1 MDVPLSIL
9 NTNTPP
15 VAPADALQHGKLFDS
30 HGRQIRD
37 LRLSVTDRCNFRC
50 VYCMAPDVKYIPKM
64 QLLTLDEYIRVIQIA
79 LSLGIEKLRITG
91 GEPTLYP
98 HLDELLKEVG
108 KMGLKD
114 IALTTN
120 GSRIRGQWAQRW
132 KSLGLNRVTV
142 SLDTLNPQRKD
153 AITRSQTSLQT
164 VINSIDALR
173 DAGLTPVKVN
183 AVIMRGVNDDEVVA
197 FADFAKE
204 HEVDM
209 RMIEFMPLDAG
220 KRWERRHVVSAH
232 EMLEQIKTKHDVIR
246 ENDSITSTS
255 MNYRF
260 KEGNGRIG
268 FIASVTQAF
277 CGACDRMRIMAD
289 GTLRPCLF
297 SDEEWN
303 IRSLLRSGASDDALR
318 TFLINTM
325 WQKSD
330 GHQMNQEGFQRPQ
343 KTMSRIG
350 G

>member
-1 MDVPLSIL
+1 
-9 NTNTPP
+9 
-15 VAPADALQHGKLFDS
+15 
-30 HGRQIRD
+30 
-37 LRLSVTDRCNFRC
+37 
-50 VYCMAPDVKYIPKM
+50 MAPDVKYIPKM

-132 KSLGLNRVTV
+132 KDCGLNRITV
-142 SLDTLNPQRKD
+142 SLDTLKPERKD
-153 AITRSQTSLQT
+153 AITRAQTSLAT
-164 VINSIDALR
+164 VIRAIDVAR
-173 DAGLTPVKVN
+173 DSGLTPVKVN
-183 AVIMRGVNDDEVVA
+183 AVVMRGVNDDEIVE
-197 FADFAKE
+197 FANFAKK

-220 KRWERRHVVSAH
+220 KRWEKRHVVSAE
-232 EMLEQIKTKHDVIR
+232 EMLKKISSHHKLTR
-246 ENDSITSTS
+246 ENDIKTSTS

-260 KEGNGRIG
+260 NEGNGRIG
-268 FIASVTQAF
+268 FIASVTKPF
-277 CGACDRMRIMAD
+277 CGNCDRMRIMAD

>member
-1 MDVPLSIL
+1 
-9 NTNTPP
+9 
-15 VAPADALQHGKLFDS
+15 
-30 HGRQIRD
+30 
-37 LRLSVTDRCNFRC
+37 
-50 VYCMAPDVKYIPKM
+50 MAPDVKYIPKM
-64 QLLTLDEYIRVIQIA
+64 QLLRLDEYIRVIEIA
-79 LSLGIEKLRITG
+79 MSLGINKLRITG

-98 HLDELLKEVG
+98 HLDELLEAVG

-120 GSRIRGQWAQRW
+120 GSMIRSQWAQRW

-153 AITRSQTSLQT
+153 AITRFQTSLQT
-164 VINSIDALR
+164 VIKSIDALR

-183 AVIMRGVNDDEVVA
+183 AVIMRGVNDDEVV
-197 FADFAKE
+197 DFACFAKK

-220 KRWERRHVVSAH
+220 KRWEKRHVVSAK
-232 EMLEQIKTKHDVIR
+232 EMLEKIQVKHDVIR
-246 ENDSITSTS
+246 EEDTKTSTS

-277 CGACDRMRIMAD
+277 CGACDRMRMMAD
-289 GTLRPCLF
+289 GTVRPCLF
-297 SDEEWN
+297 SDEEWG
-303 IRSLLRSGASDDALR
+303 IRPLLRNNASDEELR
-318 TFLINTM
+318 QFFINAM
-325 WQKSD
+325 WQKSA
-330 GHQMNQEGFQRPQ
+330 GHGMDRDDFQRPE

>member
-1 MDVPLSIL
+1 
-9 NTNTPP
+9 
-15 VAPADALQHGKLFDS
+15 
-30 HGRQIRD
+30 
-37 LRLSVTDRCNFRC
+37 
-50 VYCMAPDVKYIPKM
+50 MAPDVKYIPKM
-64 QLLTLDEYIRVIQIA
+64 QLLRLDEYIRVIEIA
-79 LSLGIEKLRITG
+79 MSLGINKLRITG

-98 HLDELLKEVG
+98 HLDELLEAVG

-120 GSRIRGQWAQRW
+120 GSMIRSQWAQRW

-164 VINSIDALR
+164 VIKSIDALR

-183 AVIMRGVNDDEVVA
+183 AVIMRGVNDDEVV
-197 FADFAKE
+197 DFACFAKK

-220 KRWERRHVVSAH
+220 KRWEKRHVVSAK
-232 EMLEQIKTKHDVIR
+232 EMLEKIQVKHDVIR
-246 ENDSITSTS
+246 EEDTKTSTS

-277 CGACDRMRIMAD
+277 CGACDRMRMMAD
-289 GTLRPCLF
+289 GTVRPCLF
-297 SDEEWN
+297 SDEEWG
-303 IRSLLRSGASDDALR
+303 IRPLLRNNASDEELR
-318 TFLINTM
+318 QFFINAM
-325 WQKSD
+325 WQKSA
-330 GHQMNQEGFQRPQ
+330 GHGMDRDDFQRPE